1 MSRRTTGTWN
11 AIHSMCRLQEMNE
24 NDLYARSKMLL
35 SIYRRVCWTTITRAD
50 MVAEDMVCYCGSDLD
65 GALIYLEEFAP
76 DRERE
81 RFESRIKTLF
91 ETRWMMEL
99 VENAMVKVKEFPDGG
114 DMYFDI
120 INKCYLDRWKYT
132 ESEMLEL
139 LNMERSRFYD
149 KKKEAIM
156 VFGIALWGN
165 SIPKLKT
172 YLDDS
177 KKEMEE
183 LPYYV

>member
-1 MSRRTTGTWN
+1 MSRKNTEAWN
-11 AIHSMCRLQEMNE
+11 AIHSMCKLQEMNE
-24 NDLYARSKMLL
+24 KDLYERSKMLL
-35 SIYRRVCWTTITRAD
+35 SIYRRVCWTTMTRAD
-50 MVAEDMVCYCGSDLD
+50 CVAEDIVYYCGSDLD
-65 GALIYLEEFAP
+65 GALIYLEAFAP
-76 DRERE
+76 DKERE

-114 DMYFDI
+114 EQYFDI
-120 INKCYLDRWKYT
+120 ISKCYLDRWKYT
-132 ESEMLEL
+132 ESDMLEL

-165 SIPKLKT
+165 SIPKLKAHLT
-172 YLDDS
+172 GA

>member
-1 MSRRTTGTWN
+1 
-11 AIHSMCRLQEMNE
+11 
-24 NDLYARSKMLL
+24 
-35 SIYRRVCWTTITRAD
+35 
-50 MVAEDMVCYCGSDLD
+50 MVCYCGSDLD

>member
-1 MSRRTTGTWN
+1 MSRRTTGAWK

-24 NDLYARSKMLL
+24 EDLYARSKMLL

-50 MVAEDMVCYCGSDLD
+50 CVAEDMICYCGSDLD

-81 RFESRIKTLF
+81 RFESRVKTLF

-99 VENAMVKVKEFPDGG
+99 VEHAMVKVKEFPDGG
-114 DMYFDI
+114 ELYFDLL
-120 INKCYLDRWKYT
+120 NKCYLDRWKYT
-132 ESEMLEL
+132 ESDMLDL

-149 KKKEAIM
+149 KKKEAVM

-165 SIPKLKT
+165 SIPRMKT
-172 YLDDS
+172 YLDGA
-177 KKEMEE
+177 KKDMEG
-183 LPYYV
+183 LPYEV